1 MNYYKMFNIRL
12 VNPRNTEN
20 IYRCIYENQTEIN
33 DFLNKGCK
41 ILDIRRNR
49 ITKTRIGNKSTL
61 KMIGYDFL

>member
-1 MNYYKMFNIRL
+1 MNYYQMFNIRL

-41 ILDIRRNR
+41 IFYKFFYGET
-49 ITKTRIGNKSTL
+49 ITKITGMNFCSYV
-61 KMIGYDFL
+61 GCV